1 MENRFE
7 RSRAI
12 VCIHYIGFCRV
23 CQYEP
28 HSSDVQFRISFL
40 VKLHNVPAFIIH
52 TKGVFIIVTLKDIA
66 KTCDVSVSTVSRAFD
81 KTSRISEPVRQRI
94 LTCATEMGYTPNLIA
109 RSLKSNRTMTL
120 ALIIPS
126 IENRFYI
133 DVLKHLEIQ
142 AHQYGYRLLVSFI
155 QPGITTERECLEIM
169 TSAQVDGIIM
179 IPEHTTQESYLT
191 NLRERV
197 GFIQLFSDP
206 YESIDSVVMDDNGG
220 AEAGVDYLIRHNH
233 RRILFVGGENRRIG
247 FWRGIDKAGI
257 SHDEIHTLRDL
268 ASPEEII
275 AAIKSFRPT
284 AIFSVG
290 DSNECVWNAIQTLE
304 LSIPNDISVI
314 VYDNTK
320 WVSLVGLTAIGHNLE
335 QIARTVIQQLLK
347 RLNGGAS
354 SPPVHIVLDPF
365 IVERKSVKTL

>member
-1 MENRFE
+1 M
-7 RSRAI
+7 
-12 VCIHYIGFCRV
+12 
-23 CQYEP
+23 
-28 HSSDVQFRISFL
+28 
-40 VKLHNVPAFIIH
+40 
-52 TKGVFIIVTLKDIA
+52 FIIVTLKDIA
-66 KTCDVSVSTVSRAFD
+66 KSCDVSVSTVSRAFD
-81 KTSRISEPVRQRI
+81 KSSRISDPVRQRI
-94 LTCATEMGYTPNLIA
+94 LTCASEMGYTPNLIA

-133 DVLKHLEIQ
+133 DVLKHLEIK

-155 QPGITTERECLEIM
+155 QPGITTERECLEMM

-179 IPEHTTQESYLT
+179 IPEYTTEESFLT
-191 NLRERV
+191 NLRDRV
-197 GFIQLFSDP
+197 DFIQLFSNP

-220 AEAGVDYLIRHNH
+220 AEAGVNYLIQHNH

-247 FWRGIDKAGI
+247 FWRGIDNAGI
-257 SHDEIHTLRDL
+257 PHEEIHTLHGL

-275 AAIKSFRPT
+275 AAIKSFQPT

-290 DSNECVWNAIQTLE
+290 DTNEFVWKAIQAME

-320 WVSLVGLTAIGHNLE
+320 WISLVGLTAIGHNLE
-335 QIARTVIQQLLK
+335 QIADTVIAQLLK
-347 RLNGGAS
+347 RLNGEAAS
-354 SPPVHIVLDPF
+354 APVHLVLDPF
-365 IVERKSVKTL
+365 IVERKSVRML

>member
-1 MENRFE
+1 M
-7 RSRAI
+7 
-12 VCIHYIGFCRV
+12 
-23 CQYEP
+23 
-28 HSSDVQFRISFL
+28 
-40 VKLHNVPAFIIH
+40 KLHNAPAFIIH

-94 LTCATEMGYTPNLIA
+94 LTCAAEMGYTPNLIA

-155 QPGITTERECLEIM
+155 QPGITTERECLEMM

-179 IPEHTTQESYLT
+179 IPEHTTEESYLT

-220 AEAGVDYLIRHNH
+220 AEAGVSYLIQHNH

-257 SHDEIHTLRDL
+257 SRDEIHTLRDL

-290 DSNECVWNAIQTLE
+290 DSNECVWNAIQTLD
-304 LSIPNDISVI
+304 LSIPGDISVI

-347 RLNGGAS
+347 RLNDGAS
-354 SPPVHIVLDPF
+354 SPVHIVLDPF
-365 IVERKSVKTL
+365 IVERKSVKML